1 MRLIP
6 EVYAALYLAL
16 GCIFIYGVWNSR
28 ESFGEGNV
36 TIALIVFLFV
46 AVHVGFGFAIGSW
59 WAVLLPFA
67 LALLAVP
74 AGFPPSDER
83 EPFAIWHAQAWIAVP
98 EAVVMIPGIL
108 VRKLR
113 DRPSS
118 RRREL
123 PR

>member
-1 MRLIP
+1 MR
-6 EVYAALYLAL
+6 EMYAALYLAL
-16 GCIFIYGVWNSR
+16 GCVFIYGVWNSK

-36 TIALIVFLFV
+36 AMAAIVLLLV

-59 WAVLLPFA
+59 WALLLPFA

-74 AGFPPSDER
+74 AGFPPSGER

-108 VRKLR
+108 ARTLR
-113 DRPSS
+113 DGRGS
-118 RRREL
+118 RRREFS
-123 PR
+123 R